1 MADNFD
7 YRSANKFYLNLEDEC
22 KGKQAALGILKAI
35 VDGKRTVEGLERQV
49 VSLKNECSR
58 YADLIGIAKED
69 AQQAEDVSLLAINKS
84 KARELASDDQVKAK
98 ETANADRI
106 NELDHEANSKIASI
120 EANVKSKE
128 LEAKGREEIAD
139 KKAVD
144 AEVKQGKAEAALNKV
159 RDLVGGQV

>member
-1 MADNFD
+1 M
-7 YRSANKFYLNLEDEC
+7 
-22 KGKQAALGILKAI
+22 
-35 VDGKRTVEGLERQV
+35 
-49 VSLKNECSR
+49 
-58 YADLIGIAKED
+58 IGIAKED
-69 AQQAEDVSLLAINKS
+69 AQQAEDASLLAINKS